1 MKLKSKIHI
10 RKAEKF
16 IQRFHSF
23 IKTIAKFKNKLG
35 IGTTPVTLSRG
46 FSQPAFSGFPT
57 FYQNKDSTQWERC
70 SLNRNRCVLLNITF
84 HILIFPRVVTP
95 MFFNYEKC
103 IRENRKK
110 YWAKRMYTHQIHHLF
125 LRPTHNDS
133 LMGCPGLLDD
143 MGSLCTGKPQRFLK
157 KWACVLNVGVTW
169 VTWKGSYPSVLC

>member
-35 IGTTPVTLSRG
+35 IGTTPVKLSRG

-110 YWAKRMYTHQIHHLF
+110 NIGPRECIPTKYIIYFFDPPIMTLWWAAQ
-125 LRPTHNDS
+125 DC
-133 LMGCPGLLDD
+133 LMIWD
-143 MGSLCTGKPQRFLK
+143 R
-157 KWACVLNVGVTW
+157 CVLENH
-169 VTWKGSYPSVLC
+169 KGSWRSERVY